1 MVSVSIEGLVFLCT
15 LNLCVC
21 FMLTIVQKLGNLA
34 YKAAKLIQRLSLSL
48 DWVKMAQLGTN
59 TRENGTYEY
68 FF

>member
-1 MVSVSIEGLVFLCT
+1 
-15 LNLCVC
+15 
-21 FMLTIVQKLGNLA
+21 MLTIVQKLGNLA